1 MSEKRTPQ
9 KESAL
14 HIHKETQQNHKV
26 ISHEGLSS
34 EKSCNLKASGGD
46 LLASKGTHTT
56 NLQTLVHIVQK

>member
-26 ISHEGLSS
+26 ISHEELPS
-34 EKSCNLKASGGD
+34 EKSCKASGD
-46 LLASKGTHTT
+46 LLASKGTHKT